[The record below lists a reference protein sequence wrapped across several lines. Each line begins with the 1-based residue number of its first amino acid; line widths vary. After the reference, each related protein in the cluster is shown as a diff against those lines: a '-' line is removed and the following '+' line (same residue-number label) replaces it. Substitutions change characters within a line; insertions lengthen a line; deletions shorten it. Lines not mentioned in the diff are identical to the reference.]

1 MERQP
6 NQPNYGALR
15 DSHQQALDALSNHE
29 QGKQPAREAEIQ
41 GPSVQAEQV
50 QQVEHAPAAEV
61 TENGPTRP
69 EGNYGDRAGWG
80 DKADRVSV
88 EAAAM
93 KQNKLN
99 NEPLQK
105 EFAAR
110 QEQRAGRQ
118 EQHDAAREALKLHQE
133 APQTDKQI
141 DRGVATEPQRT
152 DDIER

>member
-1 MERQP
+1 VERQP

-61 TENGPTRP
+61 AESGSTRP
-69 EGNYGDRAGWG
+69 EVHPGPRPGWTDRGDLVSHQASANEMV
-80 DKADRVSV
+80 KAHHADRQNH
-88 EAAAM
+88 AAALDAM
-93 KQNKLN
+93 N
-99 NEPLQK
+99 
-105 EFAAR
+105 
-110 QEQRAGRQ
+110 
-118 EQHDAAREALKLHQE
+118 QHIE
-133 APQTDKQI
+133 APQADKQA
-141 DRGVATEPQRT
+141 DRGVTAEPQRT